1 MCCIQ
6 ANGRPTRAVRPVYPK
21 PRERGMGSEG
31 KDAADSMS
39 VKGKRRPTRAVR
51 PVYPKPRER
60 GMGSE
65 GKDTGE
71 LLRLRL
77 AMTFPEL

>member
-1 MCCIQ
+1 
-6 ANGRPTRAVRPVYPK
+6 VYLLLILLMLDGVYLYNISIK
-21 PRERGMGSEG
+21 EVNLEG
-31 KDAADSMS
+31 AAQ
-39 VKGKRRPTRAVR
+39 PALVR

-71 LLRLRL
+71 S
-77 AMTFPEL
+77 

>member
-1 MCCIQ
+1 
-6 ANGRPTRAVRPVYPK
+6 
-21 PRERGMGSEG
+21 MGSEG
-31 KDAADSMS
+31 KDAADSLS
-39 VKGKRRPTRAVR
+39 VKDKRRPTCAVR

-71 LLRLRL
+71 S
-77 AMTFPEL
+77 